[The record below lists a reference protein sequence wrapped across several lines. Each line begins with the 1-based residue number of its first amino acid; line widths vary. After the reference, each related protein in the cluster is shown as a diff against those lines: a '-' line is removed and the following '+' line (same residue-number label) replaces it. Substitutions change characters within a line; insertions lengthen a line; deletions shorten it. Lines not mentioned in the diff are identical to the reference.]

1 MIMLEAVYHR
11 IGLNWSYA
19 YNESTVHIR
28 LRTKRGNVAQVQ
40 LICGDKYSW
49 DHYNESIAM
58 ERFASD
64 ALFDYWQAAISPRFR
79 RVVYYFALHEEAGE
93 TVYFLEKGF
102 FDTPP
107 TILYEGLFDFPYLN
121 PEDVHSPP
129 EWVKEAIF
137 YQIFPE
143 RFAKGDPSID
153 PEGVLEWG
161 GVPSPTNFFG
171 GDLQGVLDHLDY
183 LAELGINAIYFN
195 PLFVA
200 TTNHKYDT
208 SDYMLVDP
216 HFGTNE
222 KLKELVDACHARGI
236 RVLLDG
242 VFNHCGHTF
251 PPFVDVQQ
259 NGPTSRYADWFHI
272 KEGPLMVENGI
283 PNYATF
289 GFEPIMP
296 KLNTGNEEVK
306 AYLLE
311 VGRYWIGELGLDG
324 WRLDVANEV
333 DRQFWR
339 EFRREIKKMNPDAY
353 LLGEIMHDAMPW
365 LQGDQ
370 FDAVMNYPFTNILLD
385 FFARRRTDAT
395 QFAQSINAQLAS
407 FPQQV
412 TEAAFNLLGSHDTV
426 RLLTLCGGNK
436 RLMKLAVLFQLT
448 FQGAPCIY
456 YGDEIGLDGEHDP
469 YNRKCMEWEPEKQ
482 DHDLLGFFRR
492 LIAMRKAHS
501 AFRGSGLHFLVDAGH
516 PQLLAYERCD
526 ERDRFLLL
534 LNNNEAAC
542 SVIVQ
547 NGGLWQDAGSE
558 ADIKAD
564 EETIQVVLPGFG
576 YAILHAYAD
585 NVTGAIRLSA
595 HSALAQAQA
604 RCSSL

>member
-1 MIMLEAVYHR
+1 MIELEAIYHR
-11 IGLNWSYA
+11 SGLNWSYA

-28 LRTKRGNVAQVQ
+28 LRTKRGNVAQAQ
-40 LICGDKYSW
+40 LECGDKYNW
-49 DHYNESIAM
+49 DKYNESIAM
-58 ERFASD
+58 EQFASD
-64 ALFDYWQAAISPRFR
+64 GLFDYWQAVISPRFR
-79 RVVYYFALHEEAGE
+79 RVVYYFALYGEAGE

-107 TILYEGLFDFPYLN
+107 TILYEGLFDFPYLS

-129 EWVKEAIF
+129 EWVKEAVF

-161 GVPSPTNFFG
+161 DVPSPTNFFG
-171 GDLQGVLDHLDY
+171 GDLQGVLDNLDY
-183 LAELGINAIYFN
+183 LVELGINAIYFN
-195 PLFVA
+195 PLFSA

-208 SDYMLVDP
+208 KDYMLVDP
-216 HFGTNE
+216 QFGTNE
-222 KLKELVDACHARGI
+222 KLKELVNACHNRGI
-236 RVLLDG
+236 RVMLDG

-259 NGPTSRYADWFHI
+259 NGPASRYADWFHI
-272 KEGPLMVENGI
+272 RDWPLKEEDGI

-296 KLNTGNEEVK
+296 KLNTGNEKVK
-306 AYLLE
+306 TYLLE

-333 DRQFWR
+333 DHQFWR
-339 EFRREIKKMNPDAY
+339 EFRREIKRANPDAY

-370 FDAVMNYPFTNILLD
+370 FDAVMNYPFTNIVLD
-385 FFARRRTDAT
+385 FFARRRIDAI
-395 QFAQSINAQLAS
+395 QFAQSINTQLAS

-448 FQGAPCIY
+448 FLGAPCIY

-469 YNRKCMEWEPEKQ
+469 YNRKCMEWDPGKQ
-482 DHDLLGFFRR
+482 DRELLGFFRR
-492 LIAMRKAHS
+492 LIAMRKAHP
-501 AFRGSGLHFLVDAGH
+501 ALRGSGLRFLTVTGH
-516 PQLLAYERCD
+516 PQLLAYERRD
-526 ERDRFLLL
+526 EQDRFLLL
-534 LNNNEAAC
+534 LNNNETECSVTLQSGGMNRMWLDAC
-542 SVIVQ
+542 SDADVQ
-547 NGGLWQDAGSE
+547 R
-558 ADIKAD
+558 D
-564 EETIQVVLPGFG
+564 EGTMQVVLPDFG
-576 YAILHAYAD
+576 YAILHISAD
-585 NVTGAIRLSA
+585 TGSDAILLSA
-595 HSALAQAQA
+595 
-604 RCSSL
+604 R

>member
-19 YNESTVHIR
+19 YHESTVHIR
-28 LRTKRGNVAQVQ
+28 LRTKRDNVARVQ
-40 LICGDKYSW
+40 LVCGDKYSW
-49 DHYNESIAM
+49 EKYNESVNM

-64 ALFDYWQAAISPRFR
+64 GLFDYWQAAIRPRFR
-79 RVVYYFALHEEAGE
+79 RVVYYFALQEEAGQ

-107 TILYEGLFDFPYLN
+107 AILYEGLFDFPFLN
-121 PEDVHSPP
+121 REDVHSPP
-129 EWVKEAIF
+129 EWVKEAVF

-171 GDLQGVLDHLDY
+171 GDLQGVIDRLDHLTD
-183 LAELGINAIYFN
+183 LGINVIYFN
-195 PLFVA
+195 PLFFA

-208 SDYMLVDP
+208 RDYMLVDP
-216 HFGTNE
+216 QFGTNE
-222 KLKELVDACHARGI
+222 KLKELIDACHASDI
-236 RVLLDG
+236 RVILDG

-251 PPFVDVQQ
+251 PPFVDVQK
-259 NGPTSRYADWFHI
+259 NGLASRYADWFHI
-272 KEGPLMVENGI
+272 KEWPLKVENGI

-333 DRQFWR
+333 DHQFWR
-339 EFRREIKKMNPDAY
+339 EFRREIKRVNPDAY

-370 FDAVMNYPFTNILLD
+370 FDAVMNYPFTNIVLD
-385 FFARRRTDAT
+385 FFARRRTDAI
-395 QFAQSINAQLAS
+395 QFAQSINTQLAS

-426 RLLTLCGGNK
+426 RLLTLCGGNV
-436 RLMKLAVLFQLT
+436 RQMKLAVLFQLT

-469 YNRKCMEWEPEKQ
+469 YNRKCMEWDPAKQ
-482 DHDLLGFFRR
+482 DRELLAFFRHI
-492 LIAMRKAHS
+492 IALRKSHPCL
-501 AFRGSGLHFLVDAGH
+501 RGSGLKFLAASGQ
-516 PQLLAYERCD
+516 PQLLAYERMD
-526 ERDRFLLL
+526 EQERFLLL
-534 LNNNEAAC
+534 LNNDAAAL
-542 SVIVQ
+542 SVTVQ
-547 NGGLWQDAGSE
+547 TGGQSALWLDAGS
-558 ADIKAD
+558 DGD
-564 EETIQVVLPGFG
+564 VQWSDGVVQVELPGFG
-576 YAILHAYAD
+576 YAILHAPASS
-585 NVTGAIRLSA
+585 GSEEIILSGQKR
-595 HSALAQAQA
+595 LAQV
-604 RCSSL
+604 